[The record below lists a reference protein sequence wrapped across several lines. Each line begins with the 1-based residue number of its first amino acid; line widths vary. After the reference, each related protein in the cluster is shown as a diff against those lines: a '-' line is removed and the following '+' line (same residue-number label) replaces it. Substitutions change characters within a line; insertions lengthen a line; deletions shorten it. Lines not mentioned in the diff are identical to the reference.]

1 MEIGKD
7 RELDKQRFH
16 VSDKGVTLV
25 TRDMLDKLRQSAP
38 HR

>member
-7 RELDKQRFH
+7 RELDKQRFYI
-16 VSDKGVTLV
+16 SDKGITLV
-25 TRDMLDKLRQSAP
+25 TRDMLDKLRHSAS